1 MHGMRPRA
9 VCRVYVAPGVAAEGV
24 SERALAARRSA
35 LGPHG
40 YGGADDAG
48 VLAQYL
54 ARAQRPQRENA
65 AAEARDK
72 ARGAESA
79 GSAAGC
85 GEAAAPHRPCAGDSR
100 VSTASR
106 SAQPRSGHSASSA
119 ARSEG
124 VAARRSDEN
133 EAGARAGCV
142 LQARTPTQ
150 HCRAAAAAR
159 IGSAARSRPR
169 QQREHEEGLARP
181 KSAAPLRFAAP
192 AVSRCRQRRRMTPG
206 PTCAWWCFTCAACT
220 WTWAARGTR
229 TRCFA
234 QTCSS

>member
-1 MHGMRPRA
+1 MK
-9 VCRVYVAPGVAAEGV
+9 GVGK
-24 SERALAARRSA
+24 RTLAARRGA
-35 LGPHG
+35 LGPDG
-40 YGGADDAG
+40 NGGAHHAR
-48 VLAQYL
+48 VLAQHL
-54 ARAQRPQRENA
+54 ARAQRAQREDA
-65 AAEARDK
+65 AAATLTIKRK
-72 ARGAESA
+72 ASA
-79 GSAAGC
+79 GRRRGCAAA
-85 GEAAAPHRPCAGDSR
+85 AAAPHRPCAGDSR